1 MIGTLGSLLVL
12 VALVATVLA
21 GVAYFKA
28 AGGVSAVA
36 PPDAAAWKR
45 IGRGSWLTMLGASVV
60 AFVLLVTLFGTH
72 QYQYAYVYQNSGNDL
87 PTYFT
92 LAATWAGQEGSF
104 LLWIVLNAA
113 LGAALIRWGSRPA
126 TGRDAE
132 LRRRFEAPVLAV
144 FALGQFFLLTMIAG
158 VDLGGLAVGS
168 SPFMTL
174 AEKFPDAPVLQVP
187 GYIPP
192 DGNGLN
198 DLLQNYWMT
207 IHPPTLFVGF
217 ASMMVPFAF
226 AVSALWTRQYTQ
238 WVRPAL
244 PWTLFATLVLGVG
257 IVLGGYWAYVTLSF
271 GGYWAWDPV
280 ENSSLVPWLFGIAA
294 IHAMIVQKRSSAGH
308 KSALILS
315 IAAFMFVVYSTFLTR
330 SGILGDVSV
339 HSFVDLGLYNQ
350 LLLWI
355 GTMGVL
361 GFGLFAAR
369 YKELPAPRTP
379 PATLSRESMIFTG
392 ALTLCLLGLVII
404 VGTSAPILG
413 RLVRDNPAGVAISFY
428 NTWTLPLAV
437 VIATLAGL
445 GQMFWWKKMTVENVN
460 RALLKPLAL
469 TVASVAAVLV
479 LTPFVSVTAGS
490 LPAPVQTASAG
501 QAAEAALGGGFEA
514 FWAGYGQSV
523 MLLLLLFAAFFAFY
537 GNGAVLWRIARGN
550 LKLAGGSITHIGFAL
565 MLLGIF
571 SSTIFNTPLTDGQG
585 ANLRGDR
592 DNFILQQ
599 GQTKNVQGWNVR
611 YDGKHYNDRG
621 RTVYTLDFT
630 TPNGQSFRA
639 LNEVYQ
645 SKTEQWIQHPHVEQ
659 FFDEDLYVAL
669 YPSAM
674 MGGGQTSAPGE
685 LLLRRDETAPL
696 DGGAFTVTFTDY
708 DLAPDPSVIDL
719 PADSLDLAVG
729 AVLDVTNRAT
739 GETRTI
745 RPVYVILTN
754 RTQQYVQNRIPDW
767 GLTFTF
773 TGMKVEDD
781 AVQLL
786 VEGASTTPEDWVVVQ
801 AFRKPFIN
809 LLWFGTVVL
818 MAGFLIAIVRRVQ
831 EQRQR

>member
-1 MIGTLGSLLVL
+1 MLGTIGSLLVL

-21 GVAYFKA
+21 GVAFFKA
-28 AGGVSAVA
+28 AGGRTAVP
-36 PPDAAAWKR
+36 PPDAAVWKR
-45 IGRGSWLTMLGASVV
+45 IGRGSWLAMLGATVV
-60 AFVLLVTLFGTH
+60 AFFMLMYAFGTH
-72 QYQYAYVYQNSGNDL
+72 QYQYAYVYQNSSNDL

-104 LLWIVLNAA
+104 LLWIVLNAL
-113 LGAALIRWGSRPA
+113 LGAALIRWGTRPVE
-126 TGRDAE
+126 GRAAE
-132 LRRRFEAPVLAV
+132 LRRLFEAPMMAV
-144 FALGQFFLLTMIAG
+144 FALGQFFLLSMIAG
-158 VDLGGLAVGS
+158 LRLGTLKVGS
-168 SPFMTL
+168 SPFQTL
-174 AEKFPDAPVLQVP
+174 AEKFPDAPVLQVA
-187 GYIPP
+187 GYVPP

-217 ASMMVPFAF
+217 AAMMVPFAF
-226 AVSALWTRQYTQ
+226 AVAALWTRRYTE

-257 IVLGGYWAYVTLSF
+257 IVLGGYWAYETLSF

-294 IHAMIVQKRSSAGH
+294 IHAMIVQKRSAAGH

-355 GTMGVL
+355 LTMGVL
-361 GFGLFAAR
+361 GFGLFALR
-369 YKELPAPRTP
+369 YRELPAPKTP

-392 ALTLCLLGLVII
+392 ALTLCLMGLVII

-413 RLVRDNPAGVAISFY
+413 RIVRDNPAGVAISFY

-437 VIATLAGL
+437 IVAGLAGL
-445 GQMFWWKKMTVENVN
+445 GQLFWWKKMTVENVN

-479 LTPFVSVTAGS
+479 LTPFVPMTTGV
-490 LPAPVQTASAG
+490 LPPPPVQTAAV
-501 QAAEAALGGGFEA
+501 EAAIGAGFEV
-514 FWAGYGQSV
+514 FWSVYGQSIL
-523 MLLLLLFAAFFAFY
+523 LLLLLFTAFFALY

-550 LKLAGGSITHIGFAL
+550 LKLAGGSLTHVGFAL

-571 SSTIFNTPLTDGQG
+571 SSTVFNDPLTDGQG
-585 ANLRGDR
+585 ANIRGDR

-599 GQTKNVQGWNVR
+599 GQTKDVKGWAVR
-611 YDGKHYNDRG
+611 YDGKRYNDRG
-621 RTVYTLDFT
+621 RSVFVLDVT
-630 TPNGQSFRA
+630 APNGRRFEA

-645 SKTEQWIQHPHVEQ
+645 SKTDQWIQHPHVEQ
-659 FFDEDLYVAL
+659 FVDQDLYIAV

-674 MGGGQTSAPGE
+674 MTGGQSTSAPGE

-696 DGGAFTVTFTDY
+696 DNGAYTVTFSNY
-708 DLAPDPSVIDL
+708 DLAPDADVVGVPE
-719 PADSLDLAVG
+719 DSLDLAVG

-745 RPVYVILTN
+745 RPVYVILTD
-754 RTQQYVQNRIPDW
+754 RTQQYVQNRIADW

-773 TGMKVEDD
+773 TGMKVEDN
-781 AVQLL
+781 AVQIV
-786 VEGASTTPEDWVVVQ
+786 VEGASTTPEDWIVVQ
-801 AFRKPFIN
+801 AYRKPFIN
-809 LLWFGTVVL
+809 LLWLGTFVL
-818 MAGFLIAIVRRVQ
+818 SVGFVLSIVRRAK
-831 EQRQR
+831 EQRER

>member
-1 MIGTLGSLLVL
+1 MIGTIGSLLIL
-12 VALVATVLA
+12 AALVAVVLA
-21 GVAYFKA
+21 GIAYFKA
-28 AGGVSAVA
+28 ARTPADSAS
-36 PPDAAAWKR
+36 WKQ
-45 IGRGSWLTMLGASVV
+45 IGRQAWWVGGGASLV
-60 AFVLLVTLFGTH
+60 AFFLLVYLFATH
-72 QYQYAYVYQNSGNDL
+72 QYQYAYVYSNSGNDL

-92 LAATWAGQEGSF
+92 IAATWAGQEGSF
-104 LLWIVLNAA
+104 LLWIVLNAI
-113 LGAALIRWGSRPA
+113 LGALLIRWASRET

-132 LRRRFEAPVLAV
+132 LRRTFEAPVLAV
-144 FALGQFFLLTMIAG
+144 FALCQFFLLSMVAG
-158 VDLGGLAVGS
+158 IKLGGLSIGA

-174 AEKFPDAPVLQVP
+174 AEKFPDAPVLQVA
-187 GYIPP
+187 GYVPP

-207 IHPPTLFVGF
+207 IHPPTLFTGF
-217 ASMMVPFAF
+217 AAMMVPFAF
-226 AVSALWTRQYTQ
+226 AVAALWTRRYTQ

-244 PWTLFATLVLGVG
+244 PWTLYANLVLGVG
-257 IVLGGYWAYVTLSF
+257 IVMGGYWAYVTLSF

-280 ENSSLVPWLFGIAA
+280 ENSSLVPWLFGIAG
-294 IHAMIVQKRSSAGH
+294 IHAMIVQKKSAAGH

-355 GTMGVL
+355 LTMGVV
-361 GFGLFAAR
+361 GFGLFAYR

-413 RLVRDNPAGVAISFY
+413 RIFRDNPAGVAISFY
-428 NTWTLPLAV
+428 NTWTLPLAI

-445 GQMFWWKKMTVENVN
+445 GQVFWWKKMTVENVN
-460 RALLKPLAL
+460 RALMKPLAL

-479 LTPFVSVTAGS
+479 LTPFVPMTTAA
-490 LPAPVQTASAG
+490 LPPPPVQ
-501 QAAEAALGGGFEA
+501 QAAVEASIGGGFEA
-514 FWAGYGQSV
+514 FWLSYGQSL

-550 LKLAGGSITHIGFAL
+550 LKLAGGSITHVGFAL

-571 SSTIFNTPLTDGQG
+571 SSTVFNDPLSDGQG

-599 GQTKNVQGWNVR
+599 GQTKTVDGYTVR

-621 RTVYTLDFT
+621 RTVYALDVTAPRGQNFT
-630 TPNGQSFRA
+630 A

-645 SKTEQWIQHPHVEQ
+645 SKTEQWIQHPHVEPG
-659 FFDEDLYVAL
+659 FGEDLYIAVF
-669 YPSAM
+669 PSAM
-674 MGGGQTSAPGE
+674 MGGGQQTAGE

-696 DGGAFTVTFTDY
+696 DDGAYTVTFTDY
-708 DLAPDPSVIDL
+708 ELDPDRSTFDL

-729 AVLDVTNRAT
+729 AILDVTNRAT
-739 GETRTI
+739 GETRTV
-745 RPVYVILTN
+745 RPVYLILKD
-754 RTQQYVQNRIPDW
+754 RSQQFVQTRIPDW
-767 GLTFTF
+767 DLTFTF

-781 AVQLL
+781 AVQLA
-786 VEGASTTPEDWVVVQ
+786 VDGASTTPEDWVVVQ
-801 AFRKPFIN
+801 AYRKPFIN
-809 LLWFGTVVL
+809 LLWFGTIVL
-818 MAGFLIAIVRRVQ
+818 MAGFVLSIVRRVR
-831 EQRQR
+831 ESRER